1 MFKDASVPDWKDFH
15 GFFPL
20 APLQFQPKT
29 NKYKSKNTNQFLVG
43 LGLEVFLFWLMTV
56 MKNDFSERNFWES
69 IWDCSSIKPR
79 ARITLNSLPR
89 LYHNFSW
96 KLVSLINKQ
105 FCFRCFKSAHSL
117 ASHRIFCFS
126 VRGLKAKARQSG
138 NKTHRRGLS
147 TSICSNY
154 YFFRNKVVA
163 QIFQMSVE

>member
-1 MFKDASVPDWKDFH
+1 MVDFPYYSKFKSNWSQTKQIIPSKWHNKKVVFKDASVPDWKDFH

-29 NKYKSKNTNQFLVG
+29 NKYKSKNTNQLLVE

-89 LYHNFSW
+89 LYHNFLW
-96 KLVSLINKQ
+96 KLVSLINN
-105 FCFRCFKSAHSL
+105 SALDVSNPLIPSPVTEFFASL
-117 ASHRIFCFS
+117 IA
-126 VRGLKAKARQSG
+126 V
-138 NKTHRRGLS
+138 
-147 TSICSNY
+147 
-154 YFFRNKVVA
+154 
-163 QIFQMSVE
+163 